1 VEVLMVGATSEAS
14 IVDRMIRAARLEPQV
29 YEEVEHDQSATGQA
43 MLVVV
48 LGAVA
53 AGIGALSGGIIGL
66 VVGVV
71 TALIGWAAYAFVAY
85 WVGTNF
91 FKGPHT
97 EATWGQLLRTLGFA
111 SSPRVLLVLGII
123 PVVGLL
129 IAFAVFVWTLITTVI
144 AIRQALDF
152 DTGRAIATAVVSWL
166 VFLVVSLVVTAI
178 VIAAV

>member
-1 VEVLMVGATSEAS
+1 MVEAKAQAS
-14 IVDRMIRAARLEPQV
+14 IVDRMIRAAKLEPHV

-53 AGIGALSGGIIGL
+53 AGIGALSGGVVGL
-66 VVGVV
+66 IVGVV
-71 TALIGWAAYAFVAY
+71 AGLIGWAVYAFIAY
-85 WVGTNF
+85 WVGTKI
-91 FKGPHT
+91 FKGPQT

-129 IAFAVFVWTLITTVI
+129 IGLVVFIWMLITTVV

-166 VFLVVSLVVTAI
+166 ALLVVYVI
-178 VIAAV
+178 VGVIFVL

>member
-1 VEVLMVGATSEAS
+1 MLEATGHAS
-14 IVDRMIRAARLEPQV
+14 MIDRMIRAARLEPQV
-29 YEEVEHDQSATGQA
+29 YEEVEHDQSATVQA

-53 AGIGALSGGIIGL
+53 AGIGALSGGVL
-66 VVGVV
+66 
-71 TALIGWAAYAFVAY
+71 ALIAGIIAALVGWAAYAFIAY
-85 WVGTNF
+85 WVGTRF

-111 SSPRVLLVLGII
+111 SSPRLLLVLAII
-123 PVVGLL
+123 PAVGFFLGFVVFLWML
-129 IAFAVFVWTLITTVI
+129 ATTVV

-166 VFLVVSLVVTAI
+166 VLVVVYAI
-178 VIAAV
+178 IGAIFIV

>member
-1 VEVLMVGATSEAS
+1 MVGATGQAS
-14 IVDRMIRAARLEPQV
+14 IIDRMIRAARLEPQL

-43 MLVVV
+43 ILVVV
-48 LGAVA
+48 LGAIA
-53 AGIGALSGGIIGL
+53 AGIGALSGGI
-66 VVGVV
+66 V
-71 TALIGWAAYAFVAY
+71 ALIVGIVAALVGWAVYAFVAY

-111 SSPRVLLVLGII
+111 NSPKVLLVLAVI
-123 PVVGLL
+123 PAIGFLLGLV
-129 IAFAVFVWTLITTVI
+129 VFVWTLITTVI

-166 VFLVVSLVVTAI
+166 ALLVVYVVVGAI
-178 VIAAV
+178 FIL

>member
-1 VEVLMVGATSEAS
+1 MEVVMVEATGQAS
-14 IVDRMIRAARLEPQV
+14 MIDRMIRAARLEPQV
-29 YEEVEHDQSATGQA
+29 YEEVEHDQSATRQA

-48 LGAVA
+48 LGAIA
-53 AGIGALSGGIIGL
+53 AGIGALSGGVIGL
-66 VVGVV
+66 IVGIV
-71 TALIGWAAYAFVAY
+71 AGLISWAVYAFIAY

-97 EATWGQLLRTLGFA
+97 EATWGELLRTLGFA

-129 IAFAVFVWTLITTVI
+129 IGLVVFIWMLITTVI

-166 VFLVVSLVVTAI
+166 ALFVVYVIVGAI
-178 VIAAV
+178 FVL

>member
-1 VEVLMVGATSEAS
+1 MVGVTGQAS

-53 AGIGALSGGIIGL
+53 AGIGALYGGVIGLIVGII
-66 VVGVV
+66 
-71 TALIGWAAYAFVAY
+71 TAIVGWAVYALVAY
-85 WVGTNF
+85 WVGTNL

-123 PVVGLL
+123 PVVGIL
-129 IAFAVFVWTLITTVI
+129 IGLAVFVWTLITTVI

-152 DTGRAIATAVVSWL
+152 DTGKAIITAVVSWL
-166 VFLVVSLVVTAI
+166 ALLVVSFVITAI
-178 VIAAV
+178 VASAI